1 MLSIRPHPRCE
12 SLCLVGVLSCWF
24 RIWGKPLGAC
34 APRGFLYV
42 WCGGVLLSHTLSG
55 AVPSPCQALA
65 SGFGMGP
72 GVSPGPWPPQIFSY
86 TVRRWGLP
94 ACGGLGTGQRT
105 RICRC
110 FVLWPDNAHC
120 RLVSFAGGRCG
131 PNRWLGLLCC
141 LSSVSTGRLHP
152 SRGFHVRPIDHVFCM
167 GTTGTRRFHGMLIL
181 EQASRLDAF
190 SGYPFR
196 T

>member
-12 SLCLVGVLSCWF
+12 SLCLVGF
-24 RIWGKPLGAC
+24 GYRKPLGAC

-72 GVSPGPWPPQIFSY
+72 GVSPGPWPPQIFSC

-94 ACGGLGTGQRT
+94 ALWRPGN
-105 RICRC
+105 RIGDAMPLM
-110 FVLWPDNAHC
+110 F
-120 RLVSFAGGRCG
+120 RLVARQCSLPSGVVCRRMMRS
-131 PNRWLGLLCC
+131 PNRSGNECC

-167 GTTGTRRFHGMLIL
+167 GTTAARGCTECLSW
-181 EQASRLDAF
+181 SRLPA
-190 SGYPFR
+190 
-196 T
+196 